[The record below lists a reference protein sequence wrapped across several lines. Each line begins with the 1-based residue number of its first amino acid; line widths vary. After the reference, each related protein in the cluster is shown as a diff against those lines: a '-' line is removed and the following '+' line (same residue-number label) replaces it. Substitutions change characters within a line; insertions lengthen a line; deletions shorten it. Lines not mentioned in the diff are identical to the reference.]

1 MINMQ
6 NLRAIIINLIE
17 QENKLKMVYEEAKE
31 QNSRA
36 YKRMLV
42 WEKAYTASGDD
53 EEVEQIFDDVYDE
66 YSETEE
72 QIEVIDTA
80 LEEIHNATK
89 AIERLCL

>member
-1 MINMQ
+1 MINTQ
-6 NLRAIIINLIE
+6 NLRAIIVNLIE

-53 EEVEQIFDDVYDE
+53 EEVAQIFDEVYDK

-72 QIEVIDTA
+72 QVEAIDAA
-80 LEEIHNATK
+80 LESLHNATK
-89 AIERLCL
+89 AIGRLSL

>member
-1 MINMQ
+1 MTNMQ

-72 QIEVIDTA
+72 QVEVIDTA

>member
-6 NLRAIIINLIE
+6 NLRANIINLIE

-72 QIEVIDTA
+72 QTEAIDTA

>member
-72 QIEVIDTA
+72 QVEAIDAA

>member
-1 MINMQ
+1 MTNMQ

-53 EEVEQIFDDVYDE
+53 VEVEQIFDKVYDK

-72 QIEVIDTA
+72 QVEAIDTA

>member
-1 MINMQ
+1 MTNMQ

-72 QIEVIDTA
+72 QVEAIDAA

>member
-72 QIEVIDTA
+72 QTEAIDTA

>member
-1 MINMQ
+1 MINTH
-6 NLRAIIINLIE
+6 NLRAIIVNLIE
-17 QENKLKMVYEEAKE
+17 QENKLKMAYEEAQE

-53 EEVEQIFDDVYDE
+53 EEVAQIFDDVYDE

-72 QIEVIDTA
+72 QAEAIDAA
-80 LEEIHNATK
+80 LEELHNAIK
-89 AIERLCL
+89 AIGQLGL

>member
-1 MINMQ
+1 MTNMQ

-53 EEVEQIFDDVYDE
+53 EEVAQIFDDVYDE

-72 QIEVIDTA
+72 QTEAIDTA

>member
-1 MINMQ
+1 MTNMQ

-72 QIEVIDTA
+72 QTEAIDTA